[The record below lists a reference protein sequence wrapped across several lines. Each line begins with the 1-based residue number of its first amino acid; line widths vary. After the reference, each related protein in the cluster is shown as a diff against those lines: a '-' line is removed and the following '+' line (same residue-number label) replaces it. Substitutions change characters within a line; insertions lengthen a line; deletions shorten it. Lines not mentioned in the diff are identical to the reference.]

1 MFGHCSWG
9 CIPGSGIV
17 GQGMGCIPGFH
28 IVGQDMGCIP
38 GFCIVGWGM
47 GCSHEIGDCAEM
59 VYRMTLLNFQM
70 AAAGDTDSGIPVG
83 AGNILRAEVR
93 AGSILS
99 LNGDFVKS

>member
-1 MFGHCSWG
+1 
-9 CIPGSGIV
+9 
-17 GQGMGCIPGFH
+17 
-28 IVGQDMGCIP
+28 
-38 GFCIVGWGM
+38 M
-47 GCSHEIGDCAEM
+47 GCSHEIGDCAGM
-59 VYRMTLLNFQM
+59 VYIMSYLLNFQM